1 MNKNAERG
9 GVQALRI
16 CSLKREECG
25 HIEFEISVNRSSHYQ
40 IGDIP
45 DGIIIKVPKKNGL
58 FGTDK
63 GTVHVRTEQ
72 HRIAKQFRKLASLNI
87 ADKLAALTVLE
98 LA

>member
-58 FGTDK
+58 FGSNKSGIHATC
-63 GTVHVRTEQ
+63 EQ
-72 HRIAKQFRKLASLNI
+72 HRIPKQFRSLASLNI
-87 ADKLAALTVLE
+87 ADKLPALRILQF
-98 LA
+98 A